1 MASSP
6 RLCSGLPLSGRH
18 PHVIRVAGAIG
29 FICAVLAIVLL
40 AVGVREGVVIV
51 PLLVIGL
58 GGLLF
63 TVGGAAGAATTD

>member
-1 MASSP
+1 
-6 RLCSGLPLSGRH
+6 
-18 PHVIRVAGAIG
+18 VIRVAGAIG